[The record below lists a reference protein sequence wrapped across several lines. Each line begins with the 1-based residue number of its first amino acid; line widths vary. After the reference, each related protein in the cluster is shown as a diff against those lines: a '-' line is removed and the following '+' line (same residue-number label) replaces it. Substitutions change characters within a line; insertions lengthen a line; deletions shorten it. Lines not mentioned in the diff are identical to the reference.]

1 MGGKKFDFASHAK
14 AIIKRPPQKV
24 SISLLH
30 EEAMRILEKE
40 RKIRHKELTE
50 DFTRMTL
57 MASDMLLTVDKD
69 RRAGLLKELAKAIY
83 RGVDVVAA
91 KDLLAVIKSG
101 KENLESLQKG
111 NYGVTVKDGLLYYSY
126 WDYCYVVINTRLRQ
140 LNIIRKP
147 EVRTATGF
155 IKKVMESYGLVY
167 DKECDVYTLP
177 ERIV

>member
-1 MGGKKFDFASHAK
+1 MFDFKRHAR
-14 AIIKRPPQKV
+14 AIQQRPRPKV
-24 SISLLH
+24 SRSLLH
-30 EEAMRILEKE
+30 EEAMRMLEKE
-40 RKIRHKELTE
+40 RKIVHKELTE
-50 DFTRMTL
+50 DFTRLTL
-57 MASDMLLTVDKD
+57 IASDMLSTVDKD
-69 RRAGLLKELAKAIY
+69 RRDGLLRELAKAIY

-101 KENLESLQKG
+101 KEDLQTMQKG
-111 NYGVTVKDGLLYYSY
+111 NYGVTVQDGLVYYSY

-167 DKECDVYTLP
+167 DKECDIYKLP
-177 ERIV
+177 ERIA